1 MLCLQLKFINILSQ
15 VFSSKDISN
24 VEKKDNPL
32 VKRRRRKKKSE
43 TKRKKEG
50 GREGGRKREERRKE
64 RKPTFMSKGKFI
76 SVFSY

>member
-1 MLCLQLKFINILSQ
+1 MFCLQLKFINILSQ

-32 VKRRRRKKKSE
+32 VKRRRRKKKGE

-50 GREGGRKREERRKE
+50 GKKEGKKANIYVE
-64 RKPTFMSKGKFI
+64 GK
-76 SVFSY
+76 VHFSL